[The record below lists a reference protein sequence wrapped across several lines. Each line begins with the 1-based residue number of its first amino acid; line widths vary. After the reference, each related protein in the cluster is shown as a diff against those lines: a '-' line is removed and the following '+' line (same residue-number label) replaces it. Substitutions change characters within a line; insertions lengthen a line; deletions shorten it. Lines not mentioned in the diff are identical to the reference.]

1 MLHSSVLEAVSKA
14 SKDYEGYGLS
24 LMEMSHRSKL
34 VTDMVSETES
44 LARELLNVPDN
55 YHILFLQGGASLQ
68 FAMVP
73 INLLDMTMTADYT
86 DTGSWSAKAIKEAR
100 LYGNVNIVCSS
111 KGSVYNLSLIHI

>member
-14 SKDYEGYGLS
+14 SIDYEGYGLS
-24 LMEMSHRSKL
+24 LMEISHCSKL

-68 FAMVP
+68 FAVAP
-73 INLLDMTMTADYT
+73 LNLLDMTMTADYT

-100 LYGNVNIVCSS
+100 LYGNVNIVVMMQS
-111 KGSVYNLSLIHI
+111 IFI